1 MPKPTAFA
9 SAEGTGKETV
19 EVVGSNPAPGTNAG
33 RRLTWRQPLGRPEC
47 PYAYRWVVP
56 LGPLGSIRLHHW
68 LRSDDARAAHD
79 HPSDFVT
86 VVLAGRYADIRER
99 DDGTV
104 ATDELRAGSV
114 RYRRAEHRH
123 RVVVPP
129 TGCWTLLW
137 FSPPR
142 RNWGFYVPRAIGGFR
157 FLKSH
162 KWFLSYG
169 HHPCD
174 QP

>member
-1 MPKPTAFA
+1 
-9 SAEGTGKETV
+9 V
-19 EVVGSNPAPGTNAG
+19 
-33 RRLTWRQPLGRPEC
+33 PLGR
-47 PYAYRWVVP
+47 
-56 LGPLGSIRLHHW
+56 LGSVRLHQW
-68 LRSDDARAAHD
+68 VRSDDERAAHD

-86 VVLAGRYADIRER
+86 LVLWGRYVDVLEHPGGNTTMDR
-99 DDGTV
+99 
-104 ATDELRAGSV
+104 LRPGSV

-123 RVVVPP
+123 RVQVDAC
-129 TGCWTLLW
+129 GCWTLLW

-142 RNWGFYVPRAIGGFR
+142 RDWGFYKRRMAGGFR